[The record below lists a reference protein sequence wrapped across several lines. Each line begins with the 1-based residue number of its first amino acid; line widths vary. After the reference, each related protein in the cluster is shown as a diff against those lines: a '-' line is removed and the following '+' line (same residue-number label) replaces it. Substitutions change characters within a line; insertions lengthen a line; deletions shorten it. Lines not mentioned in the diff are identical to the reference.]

1 MTIDHC
7 VLLAGG
13 LGTRLQEITG
23 GFTSKVLVPID
34 GIPFLH
40 LKLLSLKRMG
50 FTSVDILIGQHGD
63 QIIDFLSNNEY
74 PNLGIR
80 CLEDGPKLLGT
91 AGAIAT
97 HLSELPQSFWVSYA
111 DSYVKADIQ
120 IANSEFSNKEE
131 SIMIVLHNLDEVETS
146 NVSIDTDK
154 RLVTAYTK
162 NPMGG
167 SHEWIDYGLLRFSR
181 SAFLGISKTENTDLM
196 QVIISEI
203 SKKNLR
209 SFETKEK
216 FWDIGNP
223 KRLIETELEFRKS
236 DWG

>member
-1 MTIDHC
+1 MSGDHC

-13 LGTRLQEITG
+13 LGTRLKEITG
-23 GFTSKVLVPID
+23 GSIPKVLVPID
-34 GIPFLH
+34 GVPFLH

-63 QIIDFLSNNEY
+63 QIIDFLSKNAY
-74 PNLGIR
+74 PKLSIR
-80 CLEDGPKLLGT
+80 CLSDGPKLLGT

-97 HLSELPQSFWVSYA
+97 HLSELPQYFWVSYA
-111 DSYVKADIQ
+111 DSYVIADIQ
-120 IANSEFSNKEE
+120 MANNEFSNVEE
-131 SIMIVLHNLDEVETS
+131 SIMTVLHNVDDVETS
-146 NVSIDTDK
+146 NVSIDPEK
-154 RLVTAYTK
+154 NMVTVYAKY
-162 NPMGG
+162 PVVG

-181 SAFLGISKTENTDLM
+181 SAFLNVSKVENTDLS

-203 SKKNLR
+203 SLKKLR

-223 KRLIETELEFRKS
+223 KRLIETELEFRQS
-236 DWG
+236 DWV